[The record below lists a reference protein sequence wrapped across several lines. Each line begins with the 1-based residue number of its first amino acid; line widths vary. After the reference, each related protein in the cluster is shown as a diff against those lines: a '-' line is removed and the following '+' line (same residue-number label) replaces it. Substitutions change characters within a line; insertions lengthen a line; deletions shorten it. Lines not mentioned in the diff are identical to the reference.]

1 MTKESENPEMVV
13 LSDHLFV
20 QGETLEALISIME
33 VIAELKEEIAGLPI
47 QKILEGQPSD
57 KLMRMVVIRNELVK
71 RHNKLGE
78 ENGKTN

>member
-33 VIAELKEEIAGLPI
+33 VIAELKEEIAG
-47 QKILEGQPSD
+47 
-57 KLMRMVVIRNELVK
+57 MN
-71 RHNKLGE
+71 
-78 ENGKTN
+78 

>member
-78 ENGKTN
+78 EDGKTN